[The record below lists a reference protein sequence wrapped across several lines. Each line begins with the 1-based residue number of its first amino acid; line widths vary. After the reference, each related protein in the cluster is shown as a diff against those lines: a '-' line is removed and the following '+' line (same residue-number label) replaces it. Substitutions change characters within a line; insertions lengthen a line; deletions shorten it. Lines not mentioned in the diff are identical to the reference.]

1 MSNMFANCKSLA
13 VLNLSN
19 FDTKNIENMKDM
31 FSKCY
36 SLTYLNLSNFN
47 SNKLFDISSMF
58 LDCYSLSLLDISNI
72 DYQKNYKMNKMFNGC
87 INLYNKKQLLS
98 NFKYYRID
106 SSDDEYPNN
115 SHLYNS
121 HSISGNDSDSS

>member
-36 SLTYLNLSNFN
+36 SLTYLNLSNFK
-47 SNKLFDISSMF
+47 SNKLFEIYVF
-58 LDCYSLSLLDISNI
+58 RLLFFIFI
-72 DYQKNYKMNKMFNGC
+72 RH
-87 INLYNKKQLLS
+87 I
-98 NFKYYRID
+98 KY
-106 SSDDEYPNN
+106 
-115 SHLYNS
+115 
-121 HSISGNDSDSS
+121 